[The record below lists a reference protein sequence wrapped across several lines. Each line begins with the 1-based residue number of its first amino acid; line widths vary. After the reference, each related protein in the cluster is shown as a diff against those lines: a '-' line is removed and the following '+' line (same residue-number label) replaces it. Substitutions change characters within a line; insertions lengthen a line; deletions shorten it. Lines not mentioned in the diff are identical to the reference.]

1 MHSPLKKL
9 LTMKGT
15 TVESVAPT
23 DTVQDAVV
31 SMNEKGIGAV
41 LVKDGTRPVGI
52 FTERDVLK
60 RVVALGRDAA
70 ATPVFEVMTRELV
83 AVKPSVT
90 VEDAMA
96 VVTQKRCRHL
106 PVVDKGEVVGMVSIG
121 NLTKWATRD
130 REVHIQ
136 QLVDFITGKYPA

>member
-9 LTMKGT
+9 LTMKGA

-23 DTVQDAVV
+23 ATVQDAVV
-31 SMNEKGIGAV
+31 RMNEKGIGAV

-70 ATPVFEVMTRELV
+70 HEPGLSRLNLRYPVFQVTTQCLGIREDLCESHACV
-83 AVKPSVT
+83 LLRH
-90 VEDAMA
+90 E
-96 VVTQKRCRHL
+96 RRHL
-106 PVVDKGEVVGMVSIG
+106 KGIKIALDILDAVPHVARHGE
-121 NLTKWATRD
+121 AY
-130 REVHIQ
+130 
-136 QLVDFITGKYPA
+136 GKPRPNDNDQ